1 MKMELIVSILV
12 WNNREVRE
20 RKDEVKKMT
29 HLDYTWEERE
39 KMIRKEEYE
48 MGVEFGMERGMQQ
61 GIEQK
66 AVQVYQNCLARG
78 MSKEDAIA
86 ISGVNPAGILS
97 RK

>member
-1 MKMELIVSILV
+1 
-12 WNNREVRE
+12 
-20 RKDEVKKMT
+20 MT

-48 MGVEFGMERGMQQ
+48 MGVEFGIEQGMERGMQQ